1 MYSCSTDL
9 ALLKKNYDALL
20 YRMIV
25 IKFNEG
31 IGIYKKGEAV
41 VATGDSVS
49 KKLEKGPVSLYQNL
63 INLQIVQ
70 REPNFTLFK
79 YKRIMSSIFLIGS
92 MINLVIFLSKI
103 HNFDFK
109 TLGLLKM
116 LVGATL
122 FCLVLYNLM
131 YSFEV
136 SDNWLSSCLDS
147 IVNAMMYSL
156 ILLLN
161 LILIDS

>member
-1 MYSCSTDL
+1 
-9 ALLKKNYDALL
+9 
-20 YRMIV
+20 
-25 IKFNEG
+25 
-31 IGIYKKGEAV
+31 
-41 VATGDSVS
+41 
-49 KKLEKGPVSLYQNL
+49 
-63 INLQIVQ
+63 
-70 REPNFTLFK
+70 
-79 YKRIMSSIFLIGS
+79 

-136 SDNWLSSCLDS
+136 SDNWLAATSKNSERKPLSSTSFSEPSSRL
-147 IVNAMMYSL
+147 ITGSL
-156 ILLLN
+156 K
-161 LILIDS
+161 DAKMPTVSWPCA